1 VARNRLQHLT
11 PNDWLLISARA
22 KRRTFKLGEVLIQQG
37 SAGDRIYII
46 RNGEAEVALAS
57 TSTREVV
64 AVLGPDDICGDMA
77 FLEKGKASA
86 AVVTK
91 SAELEADEIM
101 WDDLRELFQAFPR
114 LASRFYLSLAVVL
127 ARRLRETSKEL
138 AREMATS
145 DRKDWSHLT
154 V

>member
-22 KRRTFKLGEVLIQQG
+22 KRRTFKLGEILIHQG
-37 SAGDRIYII
+37 TPGDRIFII
-46 RNGEAEVALAS
+46 RNGEAEVALAA

-77 FLEKGKASA
+77 FLERGTTSA
-86 AVVTK
+86 AVVAK
-91 SAELEADEIM
+91 SVELEADEIL
-101 WDDLRELFQAFPR
+101 WDELRDLFEGFPR
-114 LASRFYLSLAVVL
+114 LAARFYMSLALVL

-138 AREMATS
+138 AREMANS
-145 DRKDWSHLT
+145 DRKD
-154 V
+154 